1 MVIKLIPKYNE
12 MYKIILGCL
21 KDNKEI
27 SLKILRDKV
36 ANILNLTE
44 EELREL
50 LPSGKKTIFS
60 SRIDWATTYLKNA
73 KLIDK
78 PRRGNVVITKRGI
91 DVILSDIKIID
102 DNFLLKFEE
111 FKEYLKKSN
120 KKIDS
125 QDILNTISTNN
136 NLDNPDEILEKSYQE
151 INNNLESELL
161 ELITK
166 VSPISF
172 EKLVIDL
179 LSKMGYGS
187 FENSGKTTSKT
198 NDEGIDGIIME
209 DKLGFNLI
217 YIQAKKW
224 DIEKSIGRP
233 EIQKFVGAL
242 SLKLGK
248 GLFVTTANFS
258 KQAIEY
264 AQSNHIILING
275 EKLVRLMIEHNFCVR
290 VKKTFE
296 IKEIDF
302 ELIEDY

>member
-1 MVIKLIPKYNE
+1 MIPKYDQ
-12 MYKIILGCL
+12 MYKTVLECL
-21 KDNKEI
+21 KDSNEI
-27 SLKILRDKV
+27 SLKILRDRV
-36 ANILNLTE
+36 AKILNLTDN
-44 EELREL
+44 ELQEL

-60 SRIDWATTYLKNA
+60 NRIDWATTYLKNA

-78 PRRGNVVITKRGI
+78 PTRGNIVITKRGL
-91 DVILSDIKIID
+91 DIID
-102 DNFLLKFEE
+102 SNIEIIDNNYLLKFKE
-111 FKEYLKKSN
+111 FEEYLKKSN
-120 KKIDS
+120 KKINFID
-125 QDILNTISTNN
+125 DINTNI
-136 NLDNPDEILEKSYQE
+136 NLENPDEILEKSYQE
-151 INNNLESELL
+151 INSNLENDLL
-161 ELITK
+161 ELIIK
-166 VSPISF
+166 ISPISF

-242 SLKLGK
+242 SQKLGK

-258 KQAIEY
+258 KQAIDY
-264 AQSNHIILING
+264 ANNNHIILING
-275 EKLVRLMIEHNFCVR
+275 EKLVRLMIEYNFCVR

-296 IKEIDF
+296 IKEIDS

>member
-1 MVIKLIPKYNE
+1 MVIKMIPKYDQ
-12 MYKIILGCL
+12 MYKVVLESL
-21 KDNKEI
+21 KNQEEI
-27 SLKILRDKV
+27 SLKILRDRV
-36 ANILNLTE
+36 AKILNLTDN
-44 EELREL
+44 ELQEL

-60 SRIDWATTYLKNA
+60 NRIDWTTTYLKNA

-78 PRRGNVVITKRGI
+78 PTRGNVVITKRGLDTI
-91 DVILSDIKIID
+91 DSSIEIID
-102 DNFLLKFEE
+102 NNYLLKFEE

-120 KKIDS
+120 KKINCID
-125 QDILNTISTNN
+125 DINVNT
-136 NLDNPDEILEKSYQE
+136 NLENPDEILEKSYQE
-151 INNNLESELL
+151 INGNLENDLL

-166 VSPISF
+166 ISPISF

-242 SLKLGK
+242 SQKRGK

-264 AQSNHIILING
+264 ASNNHIILING
-275 EKLVRLMIEHNFCVR
+275 EKLVRLMIEYNFCVR
-290 VKKTFE
+290 VKKIFE
-296 IKEIDF
+296 IKEIDS
-302 ELIEDY
+302 ELIEEY